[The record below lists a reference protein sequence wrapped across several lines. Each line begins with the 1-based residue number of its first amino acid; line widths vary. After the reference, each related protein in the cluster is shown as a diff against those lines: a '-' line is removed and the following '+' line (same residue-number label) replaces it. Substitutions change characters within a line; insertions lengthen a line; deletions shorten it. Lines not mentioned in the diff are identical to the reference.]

1 MTGYAEM
8 GQFLR
13 ESFNI
18 DYPTEKKP
26 NRKPIKE
33 SEDYPEGKKRLNES
47 VILPR
52 KLDYLLDTGLDER
65 ELFDALVRWLPYE
78 TLEEFA
84 EDVTADWDIDPE
96 YEE

>member
-1 MTGYAEM
+1 MALERT
-8 GQFLR
+8 R
-13 ESFNI
+13 S
-18 DYPTEKKP
+18 DEKGRARAVTTTR
-26 NRKPIKE
+26 N
-33 SEDYPEGKKRLNES
+33 GAALRLN
-47 VILPR
+47 
-52 KLDYLLDTGLDER
+52 ER